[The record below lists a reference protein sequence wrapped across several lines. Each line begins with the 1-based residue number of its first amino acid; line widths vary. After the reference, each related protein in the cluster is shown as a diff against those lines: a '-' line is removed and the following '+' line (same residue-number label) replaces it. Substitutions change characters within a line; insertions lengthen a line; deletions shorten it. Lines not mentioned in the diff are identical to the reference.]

1 MTGLGHRLAQHGS
14 TVPAMTI
21 SSLVRGKRPDRTP
34 GTVEPLIAY
43 TLKIHIFF
51 IAPTF
56 LHPKLVYSDKPRGM
70 LYNV

>member
-1 MTGLGHRLAQHGS
+1 MTGLGHGLAQHGS

-21 SSLVRGKRPDRTP
+21 SYSVRGKRPDQTP
-34 GTVEPLIAY
+34 GTVEPLI
-43 TLKIHIFF
+43 THILKIHIFF

-56 LHPKLVYSDKPRGM
+56 LHPKLVYSDKPRGI